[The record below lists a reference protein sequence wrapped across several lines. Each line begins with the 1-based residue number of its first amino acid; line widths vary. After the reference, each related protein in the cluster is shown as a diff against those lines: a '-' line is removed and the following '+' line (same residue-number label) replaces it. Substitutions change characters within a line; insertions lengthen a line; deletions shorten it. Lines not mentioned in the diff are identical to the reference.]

1 MGEQTFAALCT
12 KVSYADFSDIRFS
25 HFADAA
31 FLRECSGK
39 ILALQHMSLER
50 SFGEAWSEKLLL
62 IRQLCLELR

>member
-1 MGEQTFAALCT
+1 MKWTFT
-12 KVSYADFSDIRFS
+12 RTIVYGRSADFSDIRFS